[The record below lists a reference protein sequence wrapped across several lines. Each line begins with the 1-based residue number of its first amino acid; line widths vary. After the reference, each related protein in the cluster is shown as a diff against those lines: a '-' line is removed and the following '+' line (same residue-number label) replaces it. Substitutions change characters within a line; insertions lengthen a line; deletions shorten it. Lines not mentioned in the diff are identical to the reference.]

1 MKQNFKM
8 YKFYKILNF
17 YSLKLCIKN
26 NFMNQMI
33 LKCTKLG
40 LQCGAKAKAKAQ
52 KKTSQ
57 RSNVIYIYI
66 YIYIYEVIFK

>member
-66 YIYIYEVIFK
+66 FMK

>member
-8 YKFYKILNF
+8 YKLYKILNF

-40 LQCGAKAKAKAQ
+40 LQCGAKAKAQ
-52 KKTSQ
+52 KKSSQ

>member
-8 YKFYKILNF
+8 YKLYKILNF

-40 LQCGAKAKAKAQ
+40 LQCGAKAKAQ
-52 KKTSQ
+52 TKTSQ

-66 YIYIYEVIFK
+66 YIFMK

>member
-8 YKFYKILNF
+8 YKLYKILNF

-40 LQCGAKAKAKAQ
+40 LQCGAKAKAQ
-52 KKTSQ
+52 TKTSQ

-66 YIYIYEVIFK
+66 YL